1 MPEHPIFGP
10 AQAGGYAINNRN
22 HLQRIWR
29 SWNRL
34 RRQGLPMNVIQNRLQ
49 AEIKALLG
57 AGAVSSYAVGKMI
70 EQVISYDGSFI
81 NRPARAKGIKRLR
94 GTEPELDKNKKPMD
108 RDPRGPHGREYIR
121 KGDGDVDMEPQA
133 AAVATAVPKRE
144 GFSTRGSAKGH
155 GETSISPYD
164 FVQIGIPKCA
174 TTKLPFRKIAE
185 RQAITVAQTP
195 LVLAVRMNS
204 IYDILGSGTYAAD
217 PAAVADATSGT
228 VETPKWR
235 GFFADKYQY
244 YTVLGCDYKI
254 KFRVRPQSGGAFPG
268 PTLPNCN
275 DFAVYMYK
283 CGLQR
288 PPTNV
293 GTAVIPHGWKILHT
307 GVDYQRLPGPKFSSD
322 MGSTPGGVVITE
334 FDGNTQ
340 GWTTFSGHVGIGDIK
355 HEVTEDELQQT
366 WHKMSEV
373 PPTPE
378 LLVFHIQKDEFN
390 TGETDPYV
398 LDYVIECTYLTQF
411 KDIKAQYQY
420 PTQETAFAAITA
432 ATLGGT
438 T

>member
-1 MPEHPIFGP
+1 MPEHPLFGP
-10 AQAGGYAINNRN
+10 AQGGNILNNRN

-70 EQVISYDGSFI
+70 EQVISYDGSFV
-81 NRPARAKGIKRLR
+81 NRPARAKGLKRLR
-94 GTEPELDKNKKPMD
+94 GTEPDLEKNKKPMD
-108 RDPRGPHGREYIR
+108 RDPRGPRGREFNR
-121 KGDGDVDMEPQA
+121 GDGDVDMEPQA
-133 AAVATAVPKRE
+133 TVATATAERK
-144 GFSTRGSAKGH
+144 GFSTRGPAQGH
-155 GETSISPYD
+155 GETPISPFD
-164 FVQIGIPKCA
+164 FVQIGIPKVS
-174 TTKLPFRKIAE
+174 TTKLPYRK
-185 RQAITVAQTP
+185 TVIREALAASDATK
-195 LVLAVRMNS
+195 VLAVRMNS

-217 PAAVADATSGT
+217 PAAVADAVSGT
-228 VETPKWR
+228 IETPKWR
-235 GFFADKYQY
+235 GYFADKYQY

-254 KFRVRPQSGGAFPG
+254 KFRVRPESAG
-268 PTLPNCN
+268 PYPANTLPTCN

-293 GTAVIPHGWKILHT
+293 GSAIIPHSWKILHT
-307 GVDYQRLPGPKFSSD
+307 GVDYQRLPGPKYITTV
-322 MGSTPGGVVITE
+322 GSTGGTVVNTDW
-334 FDGNTQ
+334 DGNTQ
-340 GWTTFSGHVGIGDIK
+340 GWTTFSGHIGIGDIK

-366 WHKMSEV
+366 WHKMTEV

-378 LLVFHIQKDEFN
+378 LLVFHIQVDEFN
-390 TGETDPYV
+390 TNATTAYL

-420 PTQETAFAAITA
+420 PTQETAFAAISA
-432 ATLGGT
+432 ASIGGT

>member
-10 AQAGGYAINNRN
+10 AQAGGYVLNNRN

-57 AGAVSSYAVGKMI
+57 AGAVSSYTIGKMI
-70 EQVISYDGSFI
+70 EQVISLDGSFI
-81 NRPARAKGIKRLR
+81 NRPARAKGLKRLR
-94 GTEPELDKNKKPMD
+94 GVEPEIDKNKKTMD
-108 RDPRGPHGREYIR
+108 RDPRGPHGREYTR

-133 AAVATAVPKRE
+133 TVATAAAERT
-144 GFSTRGSAKGH
+144 GFSTRGAVKGH
-155 GETSISPYD
+155 GETPISPYD
-164 FVQIGIPKCA
+164 FVQIGIPKVQ
-174 TTKLPFRKIAE
+174 TTKLPFRKHVIRSALDVAE
-185 RQAITVAQTP
+185 APKVI
-195 LVLAVRMNS
+195 AVRMNS
-204 IYDILGSGTYAAD
+204 IYDILGSGTYTAD
-217 PAAVADATSGT
+217 PPAVADAVSSTI
-228 VETPKWR
+228 ETPKWR

-254 KFRVRPQSGGAFPG
+254 KFRVRPESAGAFPVI
-268 PTLPNCN
+268 TLPTCN
-275 DFAVYMYK
+275 DFSVYMYK

-293 GTAVIPHGWKILHT
+293 GTAVIPHSWKILHT
-307 GVDYQRLPGPKFSSD
+307 GVDYQRLPGPKWETNIVNPGSGSS
-322 MGSTPGGVVITE
+322 SNWE
-334 FDGNTQ
+334 GNTQ
-340 GWTTFSGHVGIGDIK
+340 GWTVFSGHCGVGDIK

-366 WHKMSEV
+366 WHKMTEV

-378 LLVFHIQKDEFN
+378 LLVFHIQQDEFN
-390 TGETDPYV
+390 TGSPTPYL

-432 ATLGGT
+432 ASIGGT